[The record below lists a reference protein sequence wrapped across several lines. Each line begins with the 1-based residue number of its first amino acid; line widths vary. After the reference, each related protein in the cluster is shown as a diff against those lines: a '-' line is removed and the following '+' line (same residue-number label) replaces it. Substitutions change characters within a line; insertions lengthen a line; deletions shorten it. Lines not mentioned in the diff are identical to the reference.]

1 VAQNKLDS
9 QRAVENTRF
18 DSVGDTT
25 AHLSLAE
32 RMRLQEGS
40 GSGVPFRSG
49 GGSGT
54 FSRPGEGITGRQ
66 LSRVS
71 YDGALDVR
79 SLGTGFG
86 NFDRRR
92 GGIATPVRPVET
104 RELVSGGPIGR
115 QPFPAPINVP
125 ERPISVGKRRGD
137 EIEVERKSEETR
149 MRSVSDVSDV
159 PVRSERLETGP
170 LASSKKLFTE
180 QGKIQALK
188 TAIDR
193 KKHEENALTLAILG
207 LDRERAVYDEVF
219 ERSVPIV
226 NEAVNVPIAVPVV
239 ERDRGDVVD
248 SSSRMDV
255 VVAEESVVEKDVNIP
270 VISDIAKRKR
280 ASRAIISEEKKSQV
294 KIDHRQE
301 QRQYLQKQS
310 QEKRQEILKHH
321 REHETE
327 RVLSMTQEQKE
338 QRRSQDSGQKKEK
351 RKNAE
356 KRAARKEQ
364 YENFKYTGG
373 IPTDEQ
379 LKLFEH
385 NVDSALLRFVH
396 ETGAQLSSGSAQL
409 EELKSKI

>member
-1 VAQNKLDS
+1 VAQNNLDLE
-9 QRAVENTRF
+9 RVVENTRF
-18 DSVGDTT
+18 DPVGDTT
-25 AHLSLAE
+25 THLSFAE
-32 RMRLQEGS
+32 RMRLQGS

-54 FSRPGEGITGRQ
+54 FSHPGEGITGRQ
-66 LSRVS
+66 LNRVS
-71 YDGALDVR
+71 YGGPLDVR
-79 SLGTGFG
+79 SLGSGFG
-86 NFDRRR
+86 NVDRRR

-104 RELVSGGPIGR
+104 RELGSGGPIGR
-115 QPFPAPINVP
+115 QPFPGAPINVP
-125 ERPISVGKRRGD
+125 QRPISVGKRRGD

-159 PVRSERLETGP
+159 PVRSGRLETGP

-255 VVAEESVVEKDVNIP
+255 VVAEESVEEVSIEKEVIKP
-270 VISDIAKRKR
+270 VTARVRSTRER
-280 ASRAIISEEKKSQV
+280 YSEEKKSQL
-294 KIDHRQE
+294 KIDHKAE

-310 QEKRQEILKHH
+310 RERRQEIIKLDRERHVEKRLSLTEEEKEHIRSQESAKKREKRQK
-321 REHETE
+321 
-327 RVLSMTQEQKE
+327 
-338 QRRSQDSGQKKEK
+338 
-351 RKNAE
+351 AE
-356 KRAARKEQ
+356 KRAARKVQ

-409 EELKSKI
+409 EELKSKT